1 MKWRCLELRIVYAR
15 ADLKSFG
22 NIWTYCHL
30 SICFNFLKIC
40 SGVGFGMFAVIMGES
55 FVIGA
60 VGQSWGAWRTLGH
73 WGTLGPLGNPRA
85 LGQS

>member
-1 MKWRCLELRIVYAR
+1 
-15 ADLKSFG
+15 
-22 NIWTYCHL
+22 
-30 SICFNFLKIC
+30 
-40 SGVGFGMFAVIMGES
+40 MFAVIMGES